1 MKSFDQRIYRE
12 EFRAK
17 RQPKK
22 KRGPYKC
29 KGLTKDWKA
38 YKRAYYLARLKNGI
52 CTSCGNPNP
61 DSPNRT
67 TCGTCRARAKAKA
80 CKITTP

>member
-29 KGLTKDWKA
+29 QGLTRDWKA
-38 YKRAYYLARLKNGI
+38 YKRAYYASRIKNGI
-52 CTSCGNPNP
+52 CTSCGKPNP
-61 DSPNRT
+61 DSPART
-67 TCGTCRARAKAKA
+67 TCGTCRARYAKPKTT
-80 CKITTP
+80 TTP